1 MIGKGIVA
9 PRLQL
14 GCVVATPGV
23 LGAVPRKELLVALD
37 RHQNCDWGD
46 VSPED
51 QKSNNYALHHGE
63 RVFSAYIAKDKTRF
77 WIITEADRS
86 ATTLLLPEE
95 Y

>member
-1 MIGKGIVA
+1 MIRKGILE

-14 GCVVATPGV
+14 GRVVATPGV
-23 LGAVPRKELLVALD
+23 LGAVSRKELLAALE

-51 QKSNNYALHHGE
+51 QKSNNYALHHKE
-63 RVFSAYIAKDKTRF
+63 RVFSAYTAEDETRF

>member
-1 MIGKGIVA
+1 MIPKGIAA
-9 PRLQL
+9 PRLRL
-14 GCVVATPGV
+14 GRVVATPGV
-23 LGAVPRKELLVALD
+23 LNAVPRKELLTALE

-46 VSPED
+46 VPPED
-51 QKSNNYALHHGE
+51 QKSNNYALRHRE
-63 RVFSAYIAKDKTRF
+63 RVLSAYTAEDKTRF